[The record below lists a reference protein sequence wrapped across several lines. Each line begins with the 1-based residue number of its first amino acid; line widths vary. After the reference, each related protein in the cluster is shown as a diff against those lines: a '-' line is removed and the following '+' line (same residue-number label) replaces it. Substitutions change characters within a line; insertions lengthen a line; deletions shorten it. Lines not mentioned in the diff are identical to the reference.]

1 MDWLRRHRKENNLTK
16 QNIQFQFSNEMLSSL
31 SNVIPV
37 AAIVD
42 DASKLP
48 NNWSMWSEGSI
59 SVGNIGDTSLSSAK
73 DINSNGITIGMDKRI
88 NENKMYGYALRLGRD
103 KVEVGTSGTSLDTN
117 AYSLSLYGT
126 FPHADTKY
134 MDIIFGVSSLKTNHV
149 RKSGS
154 NTLTGDRNGSQV
166 FGSLN
171 YSTTFNKDKFNITP
185 NGRLD
190 LGYTKLSE
198 YSEIG
203 TDALTYDTQHIET
216 GMVSFGIRLDDTIQ
230 ILFLDDNIQFE
241 SITFKPS
248 GLLEYGANFSPS
260 SNATVSYVSDPNT
273 DYTLSVAK
281 EATHNLRAGLGFD
294 FITEN
299 GVTIMTNYERDES
312 DNAHSD
318 TLSLGASYLANND
331 TEYTLAM
338 HDTANINVE
347 VIKNIAWVDLK
358 VSLDYD
364 LSSTRPNQ
372 LASLFLSKTH

>member
-1 MDWLRRHRKENNLTK
+1 
-16 QNIQFQFSNEMLSSL
+16 
-31 SNVIPV
+31 
-37 AAIVD
+37 
-42 DASKLP
+42 
-48 NNWSMWSEGSI
+48 
-59 SVGNIGDTSLSSAK
+59 
-73 DINSNGITIGMDKRI
+73 
-88 NENKMYGYALRLGRD
+88 
-103 KVEVGTSGTSLDTN
+103 
-117 AYSLSLYGT
+117 
-126 FPHADTKY
+126 

-198 YSEIG
+198 YSETG
-203 TDALTYDTQHIET
+203 TDALTYDTQQIET
-216 GMVSFGIRLDDTIQ
+216 GMVSFGIKVNDVR
-230 ILFLDDNIQFE
+230 QFN
-241 SITFKPS
+241 SITLKPS

-294 FITEN
+294 FITKN
-299 GVTIMTNYERDES
+299 GVTIMANYERDQS
-312 DNAHSD
+312 DNSYSD

-331 TEYTLAM
+331 TEYAISLNDNKTFFNYQR
-338 HDTANINVE
+338 NINRFE
-347 VIKNIAWVDLK
+347 IK
-358 VSLDYD
+358 VSSNY
-364 LSSTRPNQ
+364 
-372 LASLFLSKTH
+372 SLISEIPEYGTSIEISRKF

>member
-103 KVEVGTSGTSLDTN
+103 KVEVGTAGTSLDTN

-216 GMVSFGIRLDDTIQ
+216 GMVSFGIRVNDVRQL
-230 ILFLDDNIQFE
+230 N
-241 SITFKPS
+241 SITLKPS

-299 GVTIMTNYERDES
+299 GVNIMTNYERNES

-318 TLSLGASYLANND
+318 TLSLGARYLANND

>member
-1 MDWLRRHRKENNLTK
+1 
-16 QNIQFQFSNEMLSSL
+16 
-31 SNVIPV
+31 
-37 AAIVD
+37 
-42 DASKLP
+42 
-48 NNWSMWSEGSI
+48 
-59 SVGNIGDTSLSSAK
+59 
-73 DINSNGITIGMDKRI
+73 
-88 NENKMYGYALRLGRD
+88 
-103 KVEVGTSGTSLDTN
+103 
-117 AYSLSLYGT
+117 
-126 FPHADTKY
+126 

-299 GVTIMTNYERDES
+299 GVNIMTNYERNES

-318 TLSLGASYLANND
+318 TLSLGARYLANND